1 MENERVTRQGISV
14 DRVKAVV
21 FDCDGV
27 LVDSETINNEVIA
40 QLATLAGLETSFE
53 DSVRL
58 YMGRATDEC
67 AAEIQQQVG
76 RPLAF
81 DFAGLYEQRVLA
93 RQKDLEP
100 IEGVKDLLEWLT
112 GRDLPL
118 CVASSGTPAE
128 IRHRLTTTG
137 LLTFFGE
144 HLYSASMVSRGKPAP
159 DLFMLASERIG
170 VRPES
175 CLLIEDSRFGVQGGK
190 AAGMQVVGFASLAA
204 ASTLLEAGADLI
216 VRTMQDLYD
225 HVAHVR
231 QVDLKG

>member
-1 MENERVTRQGISV
+1 MIRQGISF
-14 DRVKAVV
+14 DQIKAVV

-40 QLATLAGLETSFE
+40 QLATLAGLNTSFE
-53 DSVRL
+53 ESVRL

-67 AAEIQQQVG
+67 AAEIEEQIG
-76 RPLAF
+76 SPIAF
-81 DFAGLYEQRVLA
+81 DFAARYEEQVLA

-100 IEGVKDLLEWLT
+100 IKGVRNLLEWLT
-112 GRDLPL
+112 VRGLPV
-118 CVASSGTPAE
+118 CVASSGTPTE
-128 IRHRLTTTG
+128 IRHRLTTTD
-137 LLTFFGE
+137 LLAYFGE

-175 CLLIEDSRFGVQGGK
+175 CLLIEDSPFGVQGGK

-204 ASTLLEAGADLI
+204 PTSLLEAGADLV
-216 VRTMQDLYD
+216 VRTMEDLY
-225 HVAHVR
+225 HHIAHAPR
-231 QVDLKG
+231 MNLKD

>member
-1 MENERVTRQGISV
+1 MEIKRLIRRGISFEQI
-14 DRVKAVV
+14 KAVM

-27 LVDSETINNEVIA
+27 LVDSETINNEIIA
-40 QLATLAGLETSFE
+40 QLATLAGLKTSFE

-67 AAEIQQQVG
+67 AAEIEEQVG
-76 RPLAF
+76 SPLAF
-81 DFAGLYEQRVLA
+81 DFAARYEEQVLA

-100 IEGVKDLLEWLT
+100 ITGVRNLLEWLT
-112 GRDLPL
+112 GQGLPV
-118 CVASSGTPAE
+118 CVASSGTPNE
-128 IRHRLTTTG
+128 IRHRLTTTD
-137 LLTFFGE
+137 LLAYFDE

-175 CLLIEDSRFGVQGGK
+175 CLLIEDSPFGVQGGK

-204 ASTLLEAGADLI
+204 PTSLQEAGADLV
-216 VRTMQDLYD
+216 VRTMEELYD
-225 HVAHVR
+225 HIAHALR
-231 QVDLKG
+231 IDLKD